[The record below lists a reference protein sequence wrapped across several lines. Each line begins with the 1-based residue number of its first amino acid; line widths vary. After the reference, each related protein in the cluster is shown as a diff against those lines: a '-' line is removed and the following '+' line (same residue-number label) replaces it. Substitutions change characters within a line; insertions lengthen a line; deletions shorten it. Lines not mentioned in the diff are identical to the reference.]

1 MAKLVITLD
10 VITDPA
16 NLDPTVAFDPIE
28 VADLI
33 ERHVTTPLHD
43 GYGFAYVIEN
53 GITDELGTQVGSVKI
68 SS

>member
-1 MAKLVITLD
+1 MAQLIITLD

-16 NLDPTVAFDPIE
+16 NLDPTVAFDPVE

-43 GYGFAYVIEN
+43 GYGFAYVAEH
-53 GITDELGTQVGSVKI
+53 GIKDDQGTQVGTVRLRA
-68 SS
+68 